1 MRNVTFRGK
10 TRETRIW
17 VYGNLLVNSLD
28 APLIRDADNLY
39 WYVIPDTVGEAT
51 GAKDSDGNEIYEG
64 DYLRIPFLSKKEKYL
79 VTYDN
84 GAFILGGSG
93 EYLRTF
99 TANDIGRYVI
109 GNRFDWKP

>member
-1 MRNVTFRGK
+1 M
-10 TRETRIW
+10 
-17 VYGNLLVNSLD
+17 
-28 APLIRDADNLY
+28 
-39 WYVIPDTVGEAT
+39 
-51 GAKDSDGNEIYEG
+51 
-64 DYLRIPFLSKKEKYL
+64 SKKEKYL

-109 GNRFDWKP
+109 GNRFDWKQLLLSAVSATL